1 MLKFK
6 FLLWVLTKL
15 LQRAVKRHP
24 ACAKYVEGKNL
35 VFQMQTREGVGRHFS
50 IKDGRISSRAG
61 LTPNPEFT
69 LTFKDAAKGFAI
81 LSAKD
86 GKEAFLS
93 ALRDGDLVIS
103 GDFVEVMWF
112 QGLTEYLQ
120 PAKSS
125 QSAMSNTPPSKT
137 NLLNQPMRLPN
148 GRVLKN
154 RLAKSS
160 MSETLG
166 TYDNH
171 ATLKLVELYR
181 RWASSGIGLMFT
193 GNVMIDR
200 RALGEPCNVAIE
212 DEADLP
218 VLQQWARAATD
229 QGAALWV
236 QLNHP
241 GKQSPKGLNER
252 NLSPSA
258 IPFREDMAAFF
269 ETPREITSDE
279 IIDIIH
285 RFGRSAAICK
295 KAGFSGVQIHGAHGY
310 LVSQFLSPHHN
321 QRTDEWGGSPE
332 NRRRFLMAT
341 YAEIRRQVG
350 PDFPV
355 GIKLNSADFQRG
367 GFTEDESMAT
377 IRALAEVGI
386 DLIEI
391 SGGTYEAP
399 AMSGTFQSPQK
410 ATTVEREAYFLEF
423 AQKVRTSVD
432 VPLMVTGGFRTV
444 EGMNAALRSGA
455 LDMVGLARLLAMD
468 PEAPAALLQ
477 GRNSTQSVRPIATGI
492 KPVDRMGIMEVLW
505 YTRQL
510 RRIAEGG
517 NPQPN
522 ESGLMAF
529 LKSLMSSRYGSYR
542 TRRLRAQ

>member
-1 MLKFK
+1 M
-6 FLLWVLTKL
+6 
-15 LQRAVKRHP
+15 
-24 ACAKYVEGKNL
+24 
-35 VFQMQTREGVGRHFS
+35 S
-50 IKDGRISSRAG
+50 
-61 LTPNPEFT
+61 TPHLSENNP
-69 LTFKDAAKGFAI
+69 
-81 LSAKD
+81 LS
-86 GKEAFLS
+86 
-93 ALRDGDLVIS
+93 
-103 GDFVEVMWF
+103 
-112 QGLTEYLQ
+112 Q
-120 PAKSS
+120 P
-125 QSAMSNTPPSKT
+125 
-137 NLLNQPMRLPN
+137 LRLPN
-148 GRVLKN
+148 GDVLRN
-154 RLAKSS
+154 RLAKAS

-171 ATLKLVELYR
+171 ATPKLVELYR
-181 RWASSGIGLMFT
+181 RWAASGIALLLT

-200 RALGEPCNVAIE
+200 RALGEPGNVVIE

-218 VLQQWARAATD
+218 ILHQWARAATD

-241 GKQSPKGLNER
+241 GKQSPKGLNAS

-269 ETPREITSDE
+269 ETPREVTTAE
-279 IIDIIH
+279 IRDIIQ
-285 RFGRSAAICK
+285 RFGRSAVICK

-310 LVSQFLSPHHN
+310 LISQFLSPHHN

-332 NRRRFLMAT
+332 NRRRFVMAV

-350 PDFPV
+350 VDFPV

-367 GFTEDESMAT
+367 GFTEEESMAT
-377 IRALAEVGI
+377 IHALVEAGI

-399 AMSGTFQSPQK
+399 AMSGAFQQPQK
-410 ATTVEREAYFLEF
+410 NSTGAREAYFLEF
-423 AQKVRTSVD
+423 AEKVRATVQ
-432 VPLMVTGGFRTV
+432 VPLMVTGGFRTS

-455 LDMVGLARLLAMD
+455 LDIVGLARLMAID
-468 PEAPAALLQ
+468 PAAPAALLR
-477 GRNSTQSVRPIATGI
+477 GHDSTQRVRPITTGI

-510 RRIAEGG
+510 GRIAGGG
-517 NPQPN
+517 NPRPH

-529 LKSLMSSRYGSYR
+529 LKSLMTSTWGTYR
-542 TRRLRAQ
+542 TKRLRA